1 MAKRGT
7 SQDKLADFAEDL
19 GRVLGSAEN
28 KARGWLDQRKS
39 IAKQLTAVR
48 DKADALLRELTGGA
62 ARMAA
67 AVNEARTSGP
77 PGRLAGTKRGRRKF
91 TAAQRKEQA
100 ARMKAYW
107 AKRKASSGKKTAKKS
122 RKASADSGGSSVGN
136 G

>member
-1 MAKRGT
+1 MARKNSGST
-7 SQDKLADFAEDL
+7 LETFAEDL
-19 GRVLGSAEN
+19 GRVLGTAEN
-28 KARGWLDQRKS
+28 KARSWLSQRKD

-48 DKADALLRELTGGA
+48 DKADELLRELTAGT

-67 AVNEARTSGP
+67 AVNQ
-77 PGRLAGTKRGRRKF
+77 GRRGQLGGSKNTAKKTRGRKF

-107 AKRKASSGKKTAKKS
+107 AKRKAAGGKKGKKTVRAV
-122 RKASADSGGSSVGN
+122 GGDKVGN